1 MQFLQEILD
10 IISHYAKPFR
20 DFLADMLRRILAL
33 FNRTSKD
40 TQNPVDD
47 SVDNN
52 IQKPVHAKSDLM
64 SDALNKLKA
73 NPGSFTLALDLFR
86 ELEAKAE
93 LVKKEEELRKK
104 QMNRAKWH

>member
-20 DFLADMLRRILAL
+20 DFLSDMLRRILAL
-33 FNRTSKD
+33 FNRKSETQQPVGHSAND
-40 TQNPVDD
+40 TQE
-47 SVDNN
+47 SVNV
-52 IQKPVHAKSDLM
+52 QPQFM

-73 NPGSFTLALDLFR
+73 NPGSFTLALDLFK

-93 LVKKEEELRKK
+93 LEKKAEELRKK
-104 QMNRAKWH
+104 QMTRPTWH